1 MQVHMFIFSLLPFV
15 FLVLSNGVLVFT
27 LARSVKAARET
38 LTTGQQI
45 DDRRVKA
52 SATTVTVIAVSVA
65 FVVLKLPL
73 DVKNILF
80 SLVASDFTSSLK
92 PQYIGVRSFF
102 GSLSH
107 MLFYWNYGINFYVY
121 CLTGTRF
128 RREFKNIMC
137 CWGKKCPFLGK
148 SAMSGTTNVSVTVQ
162 DKPKDDT
169 TVEDEAF

>member
-1 MQVHMFIFSLLPFV
+1 MFLFSLLPFA

-45 DDRRVKA
+45 DDRQVKA

-73 DVKNILF
+73 DVKNLLF
-80 SLVASDFTSSLK
+80 SLYTSDVTSSLK
-92 PQYIGVRSFF
+92 LQYIGVRSFV
-102 GSLSH
+102 GSLAY

-128 RREFKNIMC
+128 RREFEKIVC
-137 CWGKKCPFLGK
+137 CWRKKRPSVSK
-148 SAMSGTTNVSVTVQ
+148 SRMSGTTIVSATVQ
-162 DKPKDDT
+162 YKPKDDS
-169 TVEDEAF
+169 VGEDEDF